1 MQKIKNNPMYSYLI
15 ILSVCSTAGLQA
27 WVILFDN
34 FLVNTAGL
42 EGYHAG
48 FLQSVREIPGFIAM
62 FAVFALL
69 FIKEH
74 KLAVISIL
82 ILGIGIFIT
91 GLFPTFTGLVVT
103 TLVSSLGFHYFETVR
118 QSLSL
123 QYFDKDETAGLISRM
138 IAVASATSVIIAI
151 LVFVGANWLSAVQL
165 YMLFGGFVILTAFFM
180 MFKDP
185 TGKTTTPQKKGVVL
199 KKKYWLFYTLTFMG
213 GARRQIFIAFATF
226 LLVQKFDFSIKEIS
240 LLFLLNN
247 TVNYFSAPVA
257 GRLIRRFGERISLS
271 LEYIFLIV
279 VFLSYAFVESRYL
292 AVALYILDHVFF
304 NLSIGI
310 TTYFQKIAD
319 PQDIAPTAAVGLT
332 INHIAAVVLP
342 VMGGYLWM
350 IDYKIPFFAGAVLAG
365 ISLIMTQFIRLKNYK
380 LP

>member
-1 MQKIKNNPMYSYLI
+1 MQRIKKNPMYSYLI

-74 KLAVISIL
+74 KLAVVSIL
-82 ILGIGIFIT
+82 VLGIGIFIT
-91 GLFPTFTGLVVT
+91 GLFPTFTGLIVT
-103 TLVSSLGFHYFETVR
+103 TLFSSLGFHYFETVR

-247 TVNYFSAPVA
+247 TVNYFSAPIA

-365 ISLIMTQFIRLKNYK
+365 ISLIMTQFIRLKN
-380 LP
+380 

>member
-247 TVNYFSAPVA
+247 TVNYFSAPIA
-257 GRLIRRFGERISLS
+257 GRIIRRFGERISLS

-365 ISLIMTQFIRLKNYK
+365 ISLIMTQFIRLKN
-380 LP
+380 